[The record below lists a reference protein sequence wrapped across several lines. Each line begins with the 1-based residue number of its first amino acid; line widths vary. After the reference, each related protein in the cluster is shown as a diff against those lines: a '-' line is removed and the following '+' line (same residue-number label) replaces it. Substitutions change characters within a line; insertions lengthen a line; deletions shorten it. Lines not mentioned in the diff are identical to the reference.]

1 MFSVL
6 TIKHK
11 FYVSAV
17 ATALLASVIGG
28 IGLWGIDRQ
37 SAELHGVVVTSGAL
51 RSHMEADMMHDA
63 LRADVLAALQLGMM
77 TPPDQQAEIRAAFE
91 AHVANFRAQ
100 IAANEGRSLEP
111 QIHAALKEVA
121 PRLEAYIASA
131 ETIAG
136 AAFSDPAT
144 ANTEFLSFGAA
155 FDELEGAMAAVSD
168 RIETSA
174 AEAETSADATAAFSL
189 MVLFAAGGVTL
200 ILIVLSALAMI
211 RAAVR
216 PLDGMG
222 AAMTALAGGDTAV
235 EVPALG
241 RRDEI
246 GRMAQAL
253 QVFKETAI
261 HEREHATAREREQAA
276 IAARAAE
283 VDRVCRTF
291 DAKMNGVLEVVR
303 GAVTDVQS
311 TAGNMSSTAA
321 ETSRQSTAVA
331 AASDQASGNVQTV
344 ASAAEELSASVQ
356 EISRQ
361 VAQSASIAGK
371 AVAEAEQTNIR
382 VQGLVEAAQ
391 KIGEVVNLINDI
403 AEQTNLLALN
413 ATIEAAR
420 AGEAGKGFAVVAN
433 EVKSLA
439 NQTAKATEEIGA
451 QIGAIQ
457 SSTGEAVGA
466 IGGIG
471 ATISQI
477 NEIASAIAAAVEQ
490 QGAATREIARNVQ
503 EAAAGTAQVSS
514 NITGVTQAATETGNA
529 AEQMLDS
536 AQSLAYETER
546 LRSEIATFLNDVRAA

>member
-1 MFSVL
+1 MFKAL
-6 TIKHK
+6 TIKQK
-11 FYVSAV
+11 FYASAV
-17 ATALLASVIGG
+17 ATALLAATIGG

-37 SAELHGVVVTSGAL
+37 SDELHGVVVTNGAL
-51 RSHMEADMMHDA
+51 RSHLEADMMHDA
-63 LRADVLAALQLGMM
+63 LRADVLAALRLGAM
-77 TPPDQQAEIRAAFE
+77 TGAEDKAQIE
-91 AHVANFRAQ
+91 ADLAEHVANFRAR
-100 IAANEGRSLEP
+100 IEENAGRTLDAET
-111 QIHAALKEVA
+111 QAALAEVK
-121 PRLEAYIASA
+121 PRLEAYIAAA
-131 ETIAG
+131 EKIVG
-136 AAFSDPAT
+136 AAFSDPTT
-144 ANTEFLSFGAA
+144 ANTQFLSFGES
-155 FDELEGAMAAVSD
+155 FRELEDALSAVSD
-168 RIETSA
+168 RIEAST
-174 AEAETSADATAAFSL
+174 AEAQGSADATAAFSL
-189 MVLFAAGGVTL
+189 MVLVAAGGVTL
-200 ILIVLSALAMI
+200 ILILLSAFAMI
-211 RAAVR
+211 RSAVR

-222 AAMTALAGGDTAV
+222 IAMTALAGGDTGV
-235 EVPALG
+235 EVPALN

-261 HEREHATAREREQAA
+261 HEREHAAAREREQAA

-283 VDRVCRTF
+283 VDRVCRSF
-291 DAKMNGVLEVVR
+291 DEKMNGVLEVVR

-331 AASDQASGNVQTV
+331 AASDQASANVQTV

-361 VAQSASIAGK
+361 VAQSSMIAGK

-439 NQTAKATEEIGA
+439 NQTARATEEIGA

-457 SSTGEAVGA
+457 ASTGEAVGA

-503 EAAAGTAQVSS
+503 EAAAGTAQVST

-546 LRSEIATFLNDVRAA
+546 LRSEIATFLTDVRAA